1 MLFEFVACCV
11 HFSHISVMHHFEHA
25 CLSFVLLLLQVPI
38 PPVMSSP
45 ITVSVPENLVGAMS
59 PSVANFTVDYQGAV
73 LTYAIAYGNDAGY
86 FAIDSQTGVLSV
98 LRTGPGLG
106 GGLNYEL
113 QSSERKAGP
122 IEILPINRIATPIFP
137 QISYS

>member
-1 MLFEFVACCV
+1 
-11 HFSHISVMHHFEHA
+11 
-25 CLSFVLLLLQVPI
+25 
-38 PPVMSSP
+38 MSSP
-45 ITVSVPENLVGAMS
+45 IAVSVSENLGGAML

-73 LTYAIAYGNDAGY
+73 LTYTIAYGNDAGY

-113 QSSERKAGP
+113 QSSKWNA
-122 IEILPINRIATPIFP
+122 LPSNVTDVLSNRFTPLSHRFRALGLCNA
-137 QISYS
+137 SFKVGTELDR